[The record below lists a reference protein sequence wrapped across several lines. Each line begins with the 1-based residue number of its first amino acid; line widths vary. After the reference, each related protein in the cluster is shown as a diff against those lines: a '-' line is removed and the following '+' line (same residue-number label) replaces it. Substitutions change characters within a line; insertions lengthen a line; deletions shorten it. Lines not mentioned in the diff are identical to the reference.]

1 MGRIGRSWKLM
12 KTSFGVIKKDKEILI
27 FPILSM
33 IVSAL
38 IVISFFTSFFFLG
51 GPEMIS
57 QPWVWVVIFVIYLLL
72 YFVVIFFNTAV
83 IGCAHIRLNGGDPTV
98 HDGFQIATQHIGKI
112 FQWAVISATVG
123 VILKAVRQRHGLIG
137 KILAGVVGFAW
148 TYVTFFII
156 PVLIYEEKGVL
167 SSIKRSAD
175 IFKRTWGETFIGS
188 FGFGI
193 IFGLLGLLGLIP
205 IFLGV
210 VMTNIYAIVI
220 GFFTA
225 FIYWIILGAVASAT
239 NGVYVAA
246 LYQFAT
252 KRELPSEF
260 DASTIP
266 QPIS

>member
-1 MGRIGRSWKLM
+1 MGRIGRSWTLM
-12 KTSFGVIKKDKEILI
+12 KTSLGVIKKDKEILL

-38 IVISFFTSFFFLG
+38 IIISFFTSFFFIG
-51 GPEMIS
+51 GSEMIS
-57 QPWVWVVIFVIYLLL
+57 QPWVWAVLFVVYIFL

-83 IGCAHIRLNGGDPTV
+83 IGCAHIRLSGGDPTV
-98 HDGFQIATQHIGKI
+98 HDGFSIATKHIGKI
-112 FQWAVISATVG
+112 FQWAIISATVG
-123 VILKAVRQRHGLIG
+123 VILQMVRQRAGLVG
-137 KILAGVVGFAW
+137 KLVAGFMGLAW
-148 TYVTFFII
+148 TYATFFII

-167 SSIKRSAD
+167 PSIKRSAA
-175 IFKRTWGETFIGS
+175 IFKHTWGETIIGS

-205 IFLGV
+205 IFLGI
-210 VMTNIYAIVI
+210 VMTSIYAIGI
-220 GFFTA
+220 GFFIA

-252 KRELPSEF
+252 KKELPSEF